1 MSLDKNYVVLDD
13 ALKIAHQYYDEKT
26 FEHAVRVM
34 NYVSSNSAIPDLS
47 LIHI

>member
-13 ALKIAHQYYDEKT
+13 ALKIARKYYDDET

-34 NYVSSNSAIPDLS
+34 NFVFANAAIPDS
-47 LIHI
+47 LQND